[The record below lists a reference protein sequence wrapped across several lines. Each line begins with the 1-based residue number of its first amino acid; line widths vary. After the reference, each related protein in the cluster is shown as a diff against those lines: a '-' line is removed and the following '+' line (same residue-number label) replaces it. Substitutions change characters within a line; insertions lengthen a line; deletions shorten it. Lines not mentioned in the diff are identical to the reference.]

1 MYLNSSWALE
11 PLKKVH
17 SCKVANYRGVRLR
30 ECRPIPSTSPKI

>member
-17 SCKVANYRGVRLR
+17 SCKVANYRGVMFEGMPPHPLNL
-30 ECRPIPSTSPKI
+30 T